1 MHFILTLLLEAGVIL
16 LMAALLKSIY
26 IKDFKTAFFVTLVLG
41 ILNATI
47 GLILR
52 FPLNLFTLFL
62 LTFIVRLVVTAFLIK
77 VVDKFF
83 SGFKVDT
90 FGAALLLA
98 LAMAVA
104 GGVFD
109 SIYYS

>member
-16 LMAALLKSIY
+16 LIAAILPTIY

-41 ILNATI
+41 LLNATI
-47 GLILR
+47 GFILR
-52 FPLNLFTLFL
+52 LPLNLVTLFL
-62 LTFIVRLVVTAFLIK
+62 VTFIVRLVITALLIK

-90 FGAALLLA
+90 FTAALILAFAMA
-98 LAMAVA
+98 LA
-104 GGVFD
+104 GGLFD
-109 SIYYS
+109 RLYY